1 MAETT
6 QQATNEPEKLRYLDP
21 EQVKVY
27 RTEDGVLRALIGDEL
42 TVLSPRF
49 VRARPL
55 EDPDLYISVRGPE
68 PGGKEFGLLRNW
80 RRLDP
85 ESRRLVQE
93 ELDQRYLHARITRI
107 VALKEYGGL
116 HSCMLETDR
125 GPRQVTFRDV
135 RDNVIYIG
143 ASRVLI
149 TDAEGNRYDVA
160 DTTALDRRSRVLL
173 ARIL

>member
-6 QQATNEPEKLRYLDP
+6 NQVTKEPDRLRYLDP
-21 EQVKVY
+21 EELKVF
-27 RTEDGVLRALIGDEL
+27 RAEDGSLRAQIGDEL

-49 VRARPL
+49 IRARPL
-55 EDPDLYISVRGPE
+55 EDPDLYISVRGVDPN
-68 PGGKEFGLLRNW
+68 GKEFGLLRNW

-85 ESRRLVQE
+85 ESRRLVQA

-116 HSCMLETDR
+116 HSCVLETDR
-125 GPRQVTFRDV
+125 GLREVTFRDV

-149 TDAEGNRYDVA
+149 TDAEGNRYDIT
-160 DTTALDRRSRVLL
+160 DTGALDRRSRVLL

>member
-6 QQATNEPEKLRYLDP
+6 NQAIKEPEKLRYLDP
-21 EQVKVY
+21 EQLKVY
-27 RTEDGVLRALIGDEL
+27 RAEDGSLRAQIGDEL
-42 TVLSPRF
+42 TVLWPRF

-55 EDPDLYISVRGPE
+55 EDPDLYISVRGAE
-68 PGGKEFGLLRNW
+68 PNGKEFGLLRNW

-85 ESRRLVQE
+85 ESRGLVQG

-116 HSCMLETDR
+116 HSCVLETDR
-125 GPRQVTFRDV
+125 GLREVTFRDV

-149 TDAEGNRYDVA
+149 TDAEGNRYDIT
-160 DTTALDRRSRVLL
+160 DTAALDRRSRILL